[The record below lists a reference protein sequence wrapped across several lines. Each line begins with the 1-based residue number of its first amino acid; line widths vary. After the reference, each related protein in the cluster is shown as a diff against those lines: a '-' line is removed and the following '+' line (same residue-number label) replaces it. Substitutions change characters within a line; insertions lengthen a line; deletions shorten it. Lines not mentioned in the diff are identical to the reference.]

1 MFTKKEMKDS
11 EEVKP
16 AEKNQP
22 VVEKKVNKGP
32 SQKEVVYARVM
43 ELVKE
48 KNIQVKT
55 NQALKDS
62 LTPEILSTLYDRV
75 CKDFKDGKGKLK
87 DSPLNK
93 EKLED
98 DKKMR
103 VYVIGLCSNWLRRD
117 PRLSGKEASKA

>member
-1 MFTKKEMKDS
+1 MFTKKELK
-11 EEVKP
+11 EGEGIKP
-16 AEKNQP
+16 NEKSLSA
-22 VVEKKVNKGP
+22 VEKKVDKGP

-48 KNIQVKT
+48 KNIQVKP
-55 NQALKDS
+55 NQAFKDL
-62 LTPEILSTLYDRV
+62 LTPEFLSILYDRV

-93 EKLED
+93 EKLQD

-103 VYVIGLCSNWLRRD
+103 IYVIGLCSNWLRRD
-117 PRLSGKEASKA
+117 PRLNGKEITKA